1 MIKENIQIENASIDD
16 ADTIL
21 KIQKAAFFD
30 QANIYNN
37 YELPP
42 LTQSLESIKSEFYAK
57 TFLKVLFKGQIIA
70 SVRFDV
76 NDGYVNIDRMVVEPK
91 HQNQGIG
98 KALLKEIESRVPNA
112 IAYQLFTGNK
122 SVRNINLYNKMG
134 YQIIRNET
142 TNQGIKL
149 LHMAK
154 RP

>member
-1 MIKENIQIENASIDD
+1 
-16 ADTIL
+16 
-21 KIQKAAFFD
+21 
-30 QANIYNN
+30 
-37 YELPP
+37 
-42 LTQSLESIKSEFYAK
+42 
-57 TFLKVLFKGQIIA
+57 
-70 SVRFDV
+70 
-76 NDGYVNIDRMVVEPK
+76 VNIDRMVVEPK